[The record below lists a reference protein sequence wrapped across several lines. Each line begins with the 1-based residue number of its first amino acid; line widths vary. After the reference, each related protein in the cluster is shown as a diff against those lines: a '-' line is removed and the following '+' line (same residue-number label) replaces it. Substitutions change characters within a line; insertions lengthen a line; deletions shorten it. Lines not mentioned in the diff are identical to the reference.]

1 VIIHTNTILDIHN
14 YIQKEK
20 EKKRKEKKRK
30 RKVESGTI
38 IPG

>member
-1 VIIHTNTILDIHN
+1 VITHTNTILDIHN

-20 EKKRKEKKRK
+20 EKKRKGKERK
-30 RKVESGTI
+30 RKGGTI